1 MSGQVPFVYI
11 STCGDVFS
19 AVGLR
24 TLSTSTGSSSTPSPP
39 SERSDETTKSSS
51 SPLDI
56 CPQCGTSFDK
66 KKDVRAINP
75 STEEA
80 LIMREVMMANRVAA
94 KAAKS
99 AKKRKA
105 AETES
110 GAISAE
116 AVDGGEVA
124 KRSKKT
130 DTNGTALSAPSTNA
144 SFAVVTKKVAQELA
158 EEEKR
163 RKSTMSSAVASLYQ
177 SKKNPKSSKETFLT
191 MNTFT
196 RVSMLIFADELGICH
211 SLFPLVCIALS
222 VSFNVY
228 ELVIMSRCNCR
239 ERLFCC
245 QDSWETRCIALI
257 IVSLTVD
264 GPSVAF
270 GECLATSFVN
280 KDDVAPTLW
289 SHPKSRRT

>member
-1 MSGQVPFVYI
+1 MKTLKFTRNPAEVPQSDADNGRRHAKFICPLTLREMSGQVPFVYI

-39 SERSDETTKSSS
+39 SEGSDEVPKSSAP
-51 SPLDI
+51 PLDI

-75 STEEA
+75 SAEEA
-80 LIMREVMMANRVAA
+80 LRMKEVMMANRAAA

-99 AKKRKA
+99 SKKRKA
-105 AETES
+105 ADTEP
-110 GAISAE
+110 E
-116 AVDGGEVA
+116 ATTALAANGGEAA

-130 DTNGTALSAPSTNA
+130 DIKEGTPLPAPSTNA
-144 SFAVVTKKVAQELA
+144 LFANVTKKVAQELA

-177 SKKNPKSSKETFLT
+177 SKTDPKTSKGTFLT

-196 RVSMLIFADELGICH
+196 RVS
-211 SLFPLVCIALS
+211 LVVFSMC
-222 VSFNVY
+222 
-228 ELVIMSRCNCR
+228 RC
-239 ERLFCC
+239 
-245 QDSWETRCIALI
+245 T
-257 IVSLTVD
+257 
-264 GPSVAF
+264 
-270 GECLATSFVN
+270 
-280 KDDVAPTLW
+280 
-289 SHPKSRRT
+289 